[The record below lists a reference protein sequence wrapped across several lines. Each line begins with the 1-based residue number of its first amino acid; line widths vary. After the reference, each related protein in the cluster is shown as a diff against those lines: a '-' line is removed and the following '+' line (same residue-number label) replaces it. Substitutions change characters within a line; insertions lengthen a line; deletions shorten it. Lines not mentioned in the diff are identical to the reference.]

1 MSCKFTAESFNAL
14 NERIFTA
21 SKTYGVDLL
30 CFCEFLCKILDAIC
44 KILKC
49 RNIFFF
55 HYLFIFSVFIYLFS
69 CLFLSCKVKF
79 YNFTSVPLLG
89 TANLRQLVVCAVS
102 STARPV
108 NLEVLRR
115 RQWDVSDGA
124 IQTIIM
130 GNVRCF
136 DNKMDKLG
144 EKIEPQRQHH
154 K

>member
-1 MSCKFTAESFNAL
+1 MSCKFKAESFNAL

-21 SKTYGVDLL
+21 SKTYGVGLL

-49 RNIFFF
+49 RNVIFF
-55 HYLFIFSVFIYLFS
+55 HYLFIFS
-69 CLFLSCKVKF
+69 CLFCLAKS
-79 YNFTSVPLLG
+79 NFTTSSLG
-89 TANLRQLVVCAVS
+89 NRESPPAGCAVS

-115 RQWDVSDGA
+115 RQWDVSDRA

-130 GNVRCF
+130 GNVRCL

-144 EKIEPQRQHH
+144 EKIESQRQHH
-154 K
+154 E

>member
-1 MSCKFTAESFNAL
+1 M
-14 NERIFTA
+14 
-21 SKTYGVDLL
+21 
-30 CFCEFLCKILDAIC
+30 
-44 KILKC
+44 
-49 RNIFFF
+49 
-55 HYLFIFSVFIYLFS
+55 
-69 CLFLSCKVKF
+69 SCKVKF

-89 TANLRQLVVCAVS
+89 TENLCQLVVCAVS

-130 GNVRCF
+130 GNVRCL